1 MKPIRSNELEFFN
14 TIIEDKFRDRRE
26 ALDTEINQ
34 EAQKMADKQLPSM
47 AKQCKIDGELKSL
60 KEADKKYKD
69 FLATKEIQEDKLF
82 HAVRDIA
89 NQVRSKL
96 ERLGNARN
104 WDKAFD
110 GFNPKDDGVEYFEN
124 KLADC
129 CYSEAYK
136 TVKANHKLFNELRD
150 RKTACRVIL
159 HTGSDI
165 NSTVTTLKSEMLKAD
180 IDLPVPN
187 HLLQI
192 AVK

>member
-47 AKQCKIDGELKSL
+47 AKQCKIDGELKAL

-69 FLATKEIQEDKLF
+69 FLATKVIQEDKLF
-82 HAVRDIA
+82 YTVRDLG
-89 NQVRSKL
+89 NQIRSKL
-96 ERLGNARN
+96 DRLGKARN
-104 WDKAFD
+104 WGEEFD
-110 GFNPKDDGVEYFEN
+110 CFDPKKDGVEYFEN

-129 CYSEAYK
+129 CYSEAFK
-136 TVKANHKLFNELRD
+136 TVKANHKLYNELRD

-165 NSTVTTLKSEMLKAD
+165 NSTVTTLKSEMMKAN

-187 HLLQI
+187 HLLQLSQ
-192 AVK
+192 